1 MQQEFDWTLVRF
13 EIYLHTISRSRLG
26 GGSPDMD
33 NLLNVPIH
41 LSFSGK
47 PAFPRLRQDLDSI
60 AAMAFLQ
67 YRQMFQP
74 GLYLAGFE
82 GPSHQERGSK

>member
-1 MQQEFDWTLVRF
+1 
-13 EIYLHTISRSRLG
+13 
-26 GGSPDMD
+26 MD

-41 LSFSGK
+41 LIFSGK

-82 GPSHQERGSK
+82 GPSHQERGSKGYKSIHDNASTRNDEIRQIMICSQSLLI